1 MDGLNAFGLQ
11 LGPVQTFT
19 DVLPLSAYGMEWIIP
34 ALVGTALGILLSQI
48 GQQLQLRSWEVETL

>member
-11 LGPVQTFT
+11 LGPVQTLS

-34 ALVGTALGILLSQI
+34 ALVGTAFGLLLSQF
-48 GQQLQLRSWEVETL
+48 GQTAQAEGLEIETL